1 MYSSTKSVVAR
12 EVMVAPEMAV
22 SMARLTSSSSTIFLE
37 RASIYAW
44 SIALLY
50 MSIEWRRRVRNISA
64 RYWLRRESI
73 ERLNQL
79 CVHAATG

>member
-12 EVMVAPEMAV
+12 DVMFAPLIAV

-44 SIALLY
+44 SIAVLNKC
-50 MSIEWRRRVRNISA
+50 IEWRRRVRNISA
-64 RYWLRRESI
+64 RYWLRLESI
-73 ERLNQL
+73 NGLNQ
-79 CVHAATG
+79 

>member
-1 MYSSTKSVVAR
+1 
-12 EVMVAPEMAV
+12 
-22 SMARLTSSSSTIFLE
+22 
-37 RASIYAW
+37 
-44 SIALLY
+44 LLY